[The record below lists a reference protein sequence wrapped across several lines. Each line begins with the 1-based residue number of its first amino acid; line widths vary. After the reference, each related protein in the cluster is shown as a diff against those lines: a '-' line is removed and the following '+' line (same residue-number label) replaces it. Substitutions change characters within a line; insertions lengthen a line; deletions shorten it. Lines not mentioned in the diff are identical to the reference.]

1 MRNLNKPLALIGF
14 FVVFFSAIFCPFL
27 KVPLKANWN
36 LYQVDTALFMI
47 TNGLLGLSVL
57 LFFMRKLN
65 AFRIS
70 ALALI
75 AWIILSFTLVYFQI
89 NNYIGLKFLDGLLS
103 KTLNI
108 KWGWGIL
115 LFGAILILLSVG
127 KGRKVVEEKV
137 NK

>member
-1 MRNLNKPLALIGF
+1 MRSLNKPLALIGF

-27 KVPLKANWN
+27 KVPLQVNWN

-57 LFFMRKLN
+57 LFFMRKLS

-70 ALALI
+70 ALVLI
-75 AWIILSFTLVYFQI
+75 AWIVIAFILVFFQI
-89 NNYIGLKFLDGLLS
+89 NNYLGFKLIDGLLS

-108 KWGWGIL
+108 KWGWAVL
-115 LFGAILILLSVG
+115 LFGALLILFSVG
-127 KGRKVVEEKV
+127 KREK
-137 NK
+137 KIEG

>member
-1 MRNLNKPLALIGF
+1 MRSLNKPLALIGF

-27 KVPLKANWN
+27 KVPLQANWN

-57 LFFMRKLN
+57 LFFMRKLS

-70 ALALI
+70 AWVLI
-75 AWIILSFTLVYFQI
+75 AWIILSFILVFFQI
-89 NNYIGLKFLDGLLS
+89 NNYLGFKLIDGLLS

-108 KWGWGIL
+108 KWGWGV
-115 LFGAILILLSVG
+115 LFLGALLILFSVG
-127 KGRKVVEEKV
+127 KNKHNTLEERQ
-137 NK
+137 

>member
-1 MRNLNKPLALIGF
+1 MRSLNKPLALIGF

-27 KVPLKANWN
+27 KVPLQANWN

-57 LFFMRKLN
+57 LFFMRKLS

-70 ALALI
+70 AWVLI
-75 AWIILSFTLVYFQI
+75 AWIILSFILVFFQI
-89 NNYIGLKFLDGLLS
+89 NNYLGFKLIDGLLS

-108 KWGWGIL
+108 KWGWGV
-115 LFGAILILLSVG
+115 LFLGALLILFSVG
-127 KGRKVVEEKV
+127 KNKHKTVEDRQ
-137 NK
+137 

>member
-1 MRNLNKPLALIGF
+1 MRSLNKPLALIGF

-27 KVPLKANWN
+27 KVPLQANWN

-57 LFFMRKLN
+57 LFFMRKLS

-70 ALALI
+70 AWVLI
-75 AWIILSFTLVYFQI
+75 AWIILSFILVFFQI
-89 NNYIGLKFLDGLLS
+89 NNYLGFKLIDGLLS

-108 KWGWGIL
+108 KWGWGV
-115 LFGAILILLSVG
+115 LFLGALLILFSVG
-127 KGRKVVEEKV
+127 KNKHKTLEERQ
-137 NK
+137 

>member
-1 MRNLNKPLALIGF
+1 MRSLNKPLALIGF

-27 KVPLKANWN
+27 KVPVQANWN

-57 LFFMRKLN
+57 LFFMRKLS

-70 ALALI
+70 ALVLI
-75 AWIILSFTLVYFQI
+75 AWIVIAFILVFFQI
-89 NNYIGLKFLDGLLS
+89 NNYLGFKLIDGLLS

-108 KWGWGIL
+108 KWGWAVL
-115 LFGAILILLSVG
+115 LFGALLILFSVG
-127 KGRKVVEEKV
+127 KRERKIEG
-137 NK
+137 

>member
-1 MRNLNKPLALIGF
+1 MRSLNKPLALIGF

-27 KVPLKANWN
+27 KVPLQANWN

-57 LFFMRKLN
+57 LFFMRKLS

-70 ALALI
+70 AWVLI
-75 AWIILSFTLVYFQI
+75 AWIILSFILVFFQI
-89 NNYIGLKFLDGLLS
+89 NNYLGFKLIDGLLS

-108 KWGWGIL
+108 KWGWGV
-115 LFGAILILLSVG
+115 LFLGALLILFSVG
-127 KGRKVVEEKV
+127 KNKHKTVEERQ
-137 NK
+137 